1 MPELPE
7 VETIRRGLERTIL
20 RRRIVSVKI
29 FEPRVVT
36 GSPFHLIDEL
46 MARAA
51 HGARR
56 HGKWLFLD
64 FECFSLSIHLRMT
77 GTLLYVPPGTPPEK
91 STHIVLRFEDGEGE
105 LHYGDVR
112 KFGRWEILYEPLRHV
127 ESVPD
132 AWLAPKTAAIK
143 SLLNH
148 TGMIKH
154 ALLSQKV
161 ISGLGNIYVDEALH
175 RAKIHPR
182 RRIDKIS
189 PQKMDVFYT
198 GMKEILE
205 KAIAI
210 GGTSF
215 RDYVDTEGARGGYKD
230 WLVVYG
236 KAGEPCVCGGTIR
249 RIVVAGRGTF
259 YCPKCQK

>member
-20 RRRIVSVKI
+20 KRRIGAVHI
-29 FEPRVVT
+29 FEPRVIT
-36 GSPFHLIDEL
+36 GSAFQMIDEL
-46 MARAA
+46 TARAA
-51 HGARR
+51 HGVRR

-64 FECFSLSIHLRMT
+64 FDSFSLSIHLRMT
-77 GTLLYVPPGTPPEK
+77 GTLLYVPAGTPREN
-91 STHIVLRFEDGEGE
+91 STHIVLRFDDGEGE

-112 KFGRWEILYEPLRHV
+112 KFGRWEILYEPKRHV

-132 AWLAPKTAAIK
+132 AWLAPKTAVIK
-143 SLLNH
+143 SLMNR

-154 ALLSQKV
+154 ALLSQKA
-161 ISGLGNIYVDEALH
+161 ISGLGNIYVDETLH

-182 RRIDKIS
+182 RRIEKIS
-189 PQKMDVFYT
+189 PQKIDVFYT
-198 GMKEILE
+198 GMKEILKKSIE
-205 KAIAI
+205 I

-215 RDYVDTEGARGGYKD
+215 RDYVDTEGQRGGYKE

-236 KAGEPCVCGGTIR
+236 KAGSDCACGGKIR